1 MCSQRVGGVLVVL
14 AVTVAGPARAI
25 PAFARKYQ
33 TSCLTC
39 HTVYPKL
46 NPFGEAFRRN
56 GYRFPGVDSDY
67 IKTEQVALGQEANK
81 KTFPKTVWPDWIP
94 SSIPLSVGANGQA
107 MVIPSK
113 SSSAGEAGKSAEG
126 SATHVT
132 VQDLSAE
139 AHLWAGAAFD
149 DTITAWFELT
159 FGGGGVDIEH
169 AQLLF
174 NDIVGPKHVFNII
187 VGHGFP
193 NVTQY
198 GPHSSYLADQ
208 MVTTVPVTAIY
219 WGDSDPWTLVDNY
232 TGLELNGVIAGRIDY
247 AVGLNA
253 GKIAHGLAPTDNFY
267 GRVGFKIGGMRLD
280 GEDSSGAPDP
290 ERPWAETALGI
301 YGFAYQATS
310 RFDTTAGAPVP
321 SDTANTYG
329 IGARGQLGSAELNVG
344 WYTESHGHGTDTG
357 GPVNSKVLFGELS
370 YVIFPWMVPA
380 LRVETVWLTPQG
392 ASTVHDLHIQP
403 GIAFLIRPNIKLVA
417 VFDYESARGFP
428 LTTAG
433 PLTPGPQ
440 AYQGGASSW
449 GPLQIAPLA
458 SGEPNRSEF
467 ESIGLYLAWAM

>member
-1 MCSQRVGGVLVVL
+1 MSRPALGGALIVLVL
-14 AVTVAGPARAI
+14 TAATPAAAI

-56 GYRFPGVDSDY
+56 GYRFPGTDSDF
-67 IKTEQVALGQEANK
+67 IKAEQVALGQEANK
-81 KTFPKTVWPDWIP
+81 KTFPKTVWPDWIFAALP
-94 SSIPLSVGANGQA
+94 ISVGVNGQA
-107 MVIPSK
+107 MIVPS
-113 SSSAGEAGKSAEG
+113 STSSAGEAAKAVDG
-126 SATHVT
+126 STAHFSLQNLV
-132 VQDLSAE
+132 AE
-139 AHLWAGAAFD
+139 AHLWGGTSFD
-149 DTITAWFELT
+149 DTISAWFEVT
-159 FGGGGVDIEH
+159 FSKDGVDVEH

-174 NDIVGPKHVFNII
+174 NDIVGPKHLFNLI

-208 MVTTVPVTAIY
+208 MVTTVPVTAIF

-253 GKIAHGLAPTDNFY
+253 GKIAHGIAPTDNFY
-267 GRVGFKIGGMRLD
+267 GRVGFKLGGMRLD
-280 GEDSSGAPDP
+280 GENSSETIDP
-290 ERPWAETALGI
+290 EKPWAETALGV
-301 YGFAYQATS
+301 YGFAYQSNS
-310 RFDTTAGAPVP
+310 RFDTTAGAPVA

-329 IGARGQLGSAELNVG
+329 LGVRGQLGSAELNAG

-357 GPVNSKVLFGELS
+357 GPVTSKVLFSEFS
-370 YVIFPWMVPA
+370 YVVFPWMVPA
-380 LRVETVWLTPQG
+380 VRVETVWLTPEG
-392 ASTVHDLHIQP
+392 GTTVHDLHIQP
-403 GIAFLIRPNIKLVA
+403 GIAFLIRPNIKVVA

-428 LTTAG
+428 TTTAG
-433 PLTPGPQ
+433 PLTAGPQ

-449 GPLQIAPLA
+449 GPLQIAPPA

-467 ESIGLYLAWAM
+467 ESIGIYLAWAM